1 MVAQGGQGCA
11 VEETGVH
18 VLAEDVPVDV
28 VVIFLALNFFDS
40 VLQHSGCVGPAPAC
54 DCCSIYEVQMNR
66 ICLCL
71 RQGRLEIIN
80 GNCLVMREVSL
91 PK

>member
-1 MVAQGGQGCA
+1 M
-11 VEETGVH
+11 H
-18 VLAEDVPVDV
+18 VLAEDVPVDAI
-28 VVIFLALNFFDS
+28 VIFLALNFSDS
-40 VLQHSGCVGPAPAC
+40 VLQHSCCVRPAPVC

-66 ICLCL
+66 IRLCL